1 MALSHCYMEV
11 KLGLR
16 NSKVFVQNTQWKRD
30 KKECT
35 YSIQDLQNALLIAT
49 DQILSA
55 AVQYSQ

>member
-1 MALSHCYMEV
+1 MEV